1 MLLKNHWVNK
11 DIKNN
16 FDVQEEVIE
25 IVENVKRRAELL
37 GDESGQNVWFE
48 TCECGDNP
56 KVVRRL
62 VWFRLRLLS
71 SRLVLF
77 LSGHNASHVDA
88 CICSPPVPPSNSL
101 PRVLSTASSFF
112 FFFFLGPH
120 PQHMEIPGP
129 GVESELQLLAY
140 TTATATW
147 DLSHIH
153 DLHHSSQ

>member
-112 FFFFLGPH
+112 FFFFQGHTHSIWRFLGQGLNRSYSFWPT
-120 PQHMEIPGP
+120 PQPQ
-129 GVESELQLLAY
+129 QLG
-140 TTATATW
+140 
-147 DLSHIH
+147 I
-153 DLHHSSQ
+153 